1 MHIMDHTGACDS
13 CPTALLPVDLHFD
26 TPTLPVYT
34 LSPMNLEKQ
43 LQKKAMQLEREAK
56 ILKENGPQKLLAK
69 RKQLQK
75 ELKQL
80 EAEIQR
86 VFAKLKIPLSPE
98 TPAARTPRASRPA
111 KGRMGGSS
119 GCNDAGPGGD
129 CWRLMWSLEVAGFS
143 RVHRQQHVTASCWWA
158 EPVTHAGDYEV
169 LIRLAANSANRL
181 SWD

>member
-1 MHIMDHTGACDS
+1 M
-13 CPTALLPVDLHFD
+13 
-26 TPTLPVYT
+26 
-34 LSPMNLEKQ
+34 SPMNLEKQ

-111 KGRMGGSS
+111 KGRMGADEIQRRIEQVLKKNTHGLGRRELSKVSGVYYGSVLNFVKKNAARFAID
-119 GCNDAGPGGD
+119 GKGKKAVY
-129 CWRLMWSLEVAGFS
+129 RLVK
-143 RVHRQQHVTASCWWA
+143 
-158 EPVTHAGDYEV
+158 
-169 LIRLAANSANRL
+169 
-181 SWD
+181 